1 MKNWRTMVGA
11 LCIIAAM
18 VLGAFAGL
26 AYARDAGIVG
36 ASPAAGTRGEDRHLV
51 SALDPSQTALGNK
64 EAEGLAAAHDHPATT
79 TLSSTTSPAVTGS
92 DGREAVKQVSPE
104 DAKQMRVSPH
114 TVQTQDGTITVT
126 PDTGT
131 RGAFPPGTISAG
143 GPYVATEGQKVTFTV
158 TSNDPTIIFFT
169 YDFDND

>member
-1 MKNWRTMVGA
+1 MRGVQPGTRGPRDDDAGGACIRRGRTLRVHSNSIGGELNMKNWRTMVGA

-64 EAEGLAAAHDHPATT
+64 EAEGLAVAHDHPA
-79 TLSSTTSPAVTGS
+79 A
-92 DGREAVKQVSPE
+92 
-104 DAKQMRVSPH
+104 
-114 TVQTQDGTITVT
+114 QT
-126 PDTGT
+126 
-131 RGAFPPGTISAG
+131 
-143 GPYVATEGQKVTFTV
+143 
-158 TSNDPTIIFFT
+158 
-169 YDFDND
+169 